1 MFAKIRTAGLLGID
15 GFMVDIEADVR
26 NGLPGFNLTGL
37 LSTDTRE
44 AQDRVWNA
52 VRNSKQSPEPKK
64 ITVNFSPAYVRKEG
78 TGFDL
83 PIAVAVLCA
92 YRATDYRRL
101 ENTAFF
107 GELGLDGSIKSIRGA
122 LPLACALKDN
132 GIRRVVVPSEN
143 AAEAALIGDLE
154 VIPCTDING
163 VIDLLARLTA
173 PGDEYAIS
181 PTPVYDEEPVA
192 QHYNVDFAEVRAQ
205 EYLKRAAE
213 IAASGMHNFLMSGP
227 AGTGKTLIAKCL
239 PTILP
244 RLSRD
249 ENIEISK
256 VYSICG
262 LLPEGQPLLSKR
274 PFRNPHYGIT
284 AAAFAGGGMRA
295 VPGEVSLASGG
306 ILFLDELPLFA
317 KCVLET
323 LRLPLEEHFITVTRM
338 RGNYVY
344 PADFLLAA
352 ALNPCPCGYYPDRKR
367 CKCTPQMIRAYL
379 GRLSKPLLERI
390 DICAEA
396 SPIAPEDIVGA
407 GRASESSAD
416 IRERVERVHA
426 IQRERFKDDGI
437 SYNSRMGIREI
448 ERYCCLDA
456 ATEDF
461 VKKVFARKQ
470 LSGRTYHKILKVART
485 IADMDESRD
494 IMKKH
499 VAEAIELRGIEDKLF
514 GAAAYEEQHG

>member
-1 MFAKIRTAGLLGID
+1 MFARIKTAGLSGID

-26 NGLPGFNLTGL
+26 NGLPGIELTGL

-44 AQDRVWNA
+44 AQARVWNA
-52 VRNSKQSPEPKK
+52 VRNSRLRPEPKK
-64 ITVNFSPAYVRKEG
+64 ITINFSPAYVRKEG

-83 PIAVAVLCA
+83 PIAVAVLCGYGA
-92 YRATDYRRL
+92 ADYRGL
-101 ENTAFF
+101 EDTAFF
-107 GELGLDGSIKSIRGA
+107 GELGLDGSIKAIRGA

-132 GIRRVVVPSEN
+132 GINRIVVPKDNVQETS
-143 AAEAALIGDLE
+143 LIGGIE
-154 VIPCTDING
+154 VICCTDIDEA
-163 VIDLLARLTA
+163 IELIARLSKSEENDRKLT
-173 PGDEYAIS
+173 
-181 PTPVYDEEPVA
+181 TPIYEEEPEK
-192 QHYNVDFAEVRAQ
+192 QHYNVDFCEVRGQ

-227 AGTGKTLIAKCL
+227 AGTGKTMIAKCI

-244 RLSRD
+244 ALSRS

-262 LLPEGQPLLSKR
+262 LLKEGQPLLSRR

-295 VPGEVSLASGG
+295 MPGEISLASGG
-306 ILFLDELPLFA
+306 ILFLDELPLFSRN
-317 KCVLET
+317 VLEV

-338 RGNYVY
+338 RGSCIY
-344 PADFLLAA
+344 PADFLLVA

-367 CKCTPQMIRAYL
+367 CRCSPGIIQAYL

-396 SPIAPEDIVGA
+396 SPLAPDDIVGTDRTA
-407 GRASESSAD
+407 ECSAD
-416 IRERVERVHA
+416 IRKRVERVHR
-426 IQRERFKDDGI
+426 IQKERFAGDSI
-437 SYNSRMGIREI
+437 NYNSRMGIREI
-448 ERYCCLDA
+448 EKYCHLDD
-456 ATEDF
+456 ATNDF
-461 VKKVFARKQ
+461 VKLIFASKQ

-485 IADMDESRD
+485 IADMDESSN

-514 GAAAYEEQHG
+514 GTAGYDE